1 MALSSPRPLS
11 PHIQIYRW
19 PLNMALSIL
28 HRISG
33 GALAVGLLMMA
44 WFLCSLATGPDAF
57 DAFMEFCGSA
67 IGTFMLIGWLAAA
80 CYHLC
85 SGLRHLAFDTGR
97 LFDQRHANRAGYIV
111 LGVSAL
117 LFAVLLAHA
126 MGCF

>member
-1 MALSSPRPLS
+1 MASPAPRPLS

-33 GALAVGLLMMA
+33 GALAVGLLMMT
-44 WFLCSLATGPDAF
+44 WFLCALATGPDAF
-57 DAFMEFCGSA
+57 DTFMTFCGST
-67 IGTFMLIGWLAAA
+67 IGTLMLAGWLAAA

-85 SGLRHLAFDTGR
+85 SGLRHLVFDTGR
-97 LFDQRHANRAGYIV
+97 LFDQKYANRAGQIV
-111 LGVSAL
+111 LGTSAL
-117 LFAVLLAHA
+117 LFAALLAHA